1 MDIQERTSPT
11 HHTDAPLIDLP
22 RAKPIED
29 PQAYLRAMVQ
39 WHFGPDTGST
49 YWLKRAKWRV
59 HGYRSRGLIH
69 REHATST
76 GYACDERV
84 DLSAACWFR
93 QMLVRKGYG

>member
-59 HGYRSRGLIH
+59 PDI
-69 REHATST
+69 EST
-76 GYACDERV
+76 RTHSPGTRHPNR
-84 DLSAACWFR
+84 LR
-93 QMLVRKGYG
+93 L